1 MKNTHYNVID
11 TLVFAFGQQK
21 MTSIFT
27 KTVKFI
33 ERLPHGRLMYEV
45 QPQVLEYMHDIE
57 ELKGAH
63 MGVRYTLLD
72 CITFAVSEGMVGNN
86 PYGFGVS
93 FSPTTDFLRKLGV
106 DV

>member
-11 TLVFAFGQQK
+11 TLSFVFGKQK
-21 MTSIFT
+21 MQAVFT
-27 KTVKFI
+27 KTVMFI
-33 ERLPHGRLMYEV
+33 EQLPSGTLMYEA
-45 QPQVLEYMHDIE
+45 QPKVLEYMYDIE

-72 CITFAVSEGMVGNN
+72 CITFAVTEGMVGNT

>member
-11 TLVFAFGQQK
+11 TLSFAFGQQK
-21 MTSIFT
+21 LTSIFT
-27 KTVKFI
+27 QTVKFV
-33 ERLPHGRLMYEV
+33 ERLPPGMPMYEA
-45 QPQVLEYMHDIE
+45 QPQVLEYMRGIE

-72 CITFAVSEGMVGNN
+72 CITFAVSEGMVGNT